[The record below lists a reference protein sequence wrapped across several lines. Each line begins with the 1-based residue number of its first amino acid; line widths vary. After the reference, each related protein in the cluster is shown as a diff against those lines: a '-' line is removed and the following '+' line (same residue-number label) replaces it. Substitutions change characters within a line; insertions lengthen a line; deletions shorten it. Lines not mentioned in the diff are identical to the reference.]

1 MTDNFYQTSQQAD
14 EVAIQWLIEL
24 NSGQC
29 NLQRKAEFK
38 KWLASDAS
46 HQAAFRKAALLW
58 QNLGCVDALV
68 FSAAMLDAPKPR
80 WFALRQQMATI
91 GRAWRSITCYK
102 PRRHWLS
109 YAALSAFVIILTS
122 YNWLTKDAEFI
133 QHYSSAFAGNEHIV
147 LADGSVVTLSG
158 RSAVQVSYTD
168 KKRQLALLYGVAH
181 FQVQSDAARPFS
193 VQAGDLT
200 VTAVGTAFE
209 VRQGA
214 LVSVAVDEGRV
225 RLETNRELAQPEHQ
239 LAQGEK
245 IVFAAQH
252 GFSAVLPY
260 DASAGL
266 SWQLGR
272 LDYQNTPLED
282 VLLDINRYRQQPVI
296 VGHAELAQLKIT
308 ASVAINNTDELLTGL
323 KLSHQLTTREVAGQ
337 VLLLPE

>member
-1 MTDNFYQTSQQAD
+1 MTDNFSQASQQAD

-29 NLQRKAEFK
+29 NIQRQAEFK

-46 HQAAFRKAALLW
+46 HQAAFHKAALLW

-68 FSAAMLDAPKPR
+68 FSDAMLEGPKPR
-80 WFALRQQMATI
+80 WFALKQQIATI
-91 GRAWRSITCYK
+91 ARAWRNATRYK
-102 PRRHWLS
+102 PQRLWLS
-109 YAALSAFVIILTS
+109 YAALSAFVIMLTS
-122 YNWLTKDAEFI
+122 YNWLTTDAESI

-158 RSAVQVSYTD
+158 RSAVQANYTD
-168 KKRQLALLYGVAH
+168 NKRQLTLLYGVAH

-209 VRQGA
+209 VRHGA

-225 RLETNRELAQPEHQ
+225 RLEANRELAQPEQQ

-245 IVFAAQH
+245 IVFAQQ
-252 GFSAVLPY
+252 GFSAVMPY

-308 ASVAINNTDELLTGL
+308 ASVAISNTDELLTGL
-323 KLSHQLTTREVAGQ
+323 KLSHQLTAREVAGQ